1 MTTNR
6 ASEEDLMSDTSV
18 RTAASFRA
26 RRLGEGLCLAALLA
40 GCAHAG
46 PSSTESPAPRQEG
59 MAQGATASQISQ
71 SPNEPIEQQ
80 LQARSPGVVIG
91 HAPDGS
97 LTVRIRGGSSSVSG
111 NNAPLYI
118 LDGVPFS
125 PSTDGGLSGLNPY
138 DIQSIR
144 VLKDA
149 TDITMYGVRGA
160 NGVIVIKT
168 KHARQ

>member
-1 MTTNR
+1 
-6 ASEEDLMSDTSV
+6 MSDTSV
-18 RTAASFRA
+18 RTAAPSRS
-26 RRLGEGLCLAALLA
+26 RRLGESLCLAALLA
-40 GCAHAG
+40 GCSHAG
-46 PSSTESPAPRQEG
+46 PGSTESPAPARQEG
-59 MAQGATASQISQ
+59 TAQGATASQISQ
-71 SPNEPIEQQ
+71 SPNAPIEEQ

-91 HAPDGS
+91 RAPDGS

-118 LDGVPFS
+118 VDGVPFS